1 MSAKSNIKKQC
12 QAVASNTG
20 NQCQKPPVNGTSYC
34 WSHMPKKESLVIMI
48 IGVLVGAV
56 LQWLFT
62 MGWDAIKIHQAE
74 NKLQSQI
81 EASLRFEF
89 QDNQTCWEKN
99 YTIVT
104 QDRGALQQEK
114 TEKFLKDNLL
124 WITYRPLCDFSFRA
138 WEYAITN
145 TPDLPSRLN
154 EDGYMLLKEFYGAL
168 REIQDYKN
176 EREKHREIKEK
187 NMENSKIF
195 EDVNQNLISSMS
207 KHQVLSERV
216 RQYFYSQL
224 KTSQQRF
231 PLNANEGHVVITEVS
246 GDTAVATGD
255 SVMAVDTRNI
265 ASGITVDIDFNHVNT
280 NLIKGL
286 TVDEEK

>member
-1 MSAKSNIKKQC
+1 MSEKNNVKKQC
-12 QAVASNTG
+12 QAVALSTG
-20 NQCQKPPVNGTSYC
+20 TQCQKPPLHGTSYC
-34 WSHMPKKESLVIMI
+34 WSHIPKKESLVIMI

-62 MGWDAIKIHQAE
+62 IGWDTIKVRQSE

-114 TEKFLKDNLL
+114 TEKFMKDNLL

-138 WEYAITN
+138 WEYAMMN
-145 TPDLPSRLN
+145 NPNLLSRLN
-154 EDGYMLLKEFYGAL
+154 EDGYMLKEFYGVL

-187 NMENSKIF
+187 NMEKSKMF
-195 EDVNQNLISSMS
+195 EDVNQNLIGSMD
-207 KHQVLSERV
+207 KQKNLLERV
-216 RQYFYSQL
+216 EGFFASQMQP
-224 KTSQQRF
+224 SS
-231 PLNANEGHVVITEVS
+231 PLEDKIKFSFNTGEEHVVMTEVT
-246 GDTAVATGD
+246 GDTVVATG
-255 SVMAVDTRNI
+255 STVGAVNTKNI
-265 ASGITVDIDFNHVNT
+265 ASGVTIE
-280 NLIKGL
+280 IKH
-286 TVDEEK
+286 